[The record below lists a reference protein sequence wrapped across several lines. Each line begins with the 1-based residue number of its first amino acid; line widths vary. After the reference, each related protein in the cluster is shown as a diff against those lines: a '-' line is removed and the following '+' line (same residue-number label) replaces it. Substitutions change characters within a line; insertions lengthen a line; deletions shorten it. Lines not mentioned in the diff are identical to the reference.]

1 MVRKFRGY
9 GLVALAVMAGVMAAP
24 VGAQD
29 AAGVDKKTQPTHTGS
44 VWSPRARTIA
54 QATELDGALWVRM
67 QTGRV
72 HVLHAPDWALN
83 APVEAGVDAMAV
95 SGNDLY
101 IAKAAGAPHRDLPYL
116 VGSHKALQESFPMS
130 WNTSVLVK
138 RGDRFVPFI
147 DAVPMDVPSVD
158 FPIALLMQGTGTKA
172 TALFLTKNAIYSAK
186 RGAKKWR
193 RTALTRETEVRLI
206 DATKSVVASPDG
218 KYLYVGSDRGEWGG
232 DVEKIEVAS
241 GRVTLHKMTAPV
253 TSILT
258 DPTAEDCIIL
268 STGLSHLNLRRG
280 EIGRLCGSTYTTL
293 FKQPLKIEWGE
304 FSAPIERL
312 VSDPNDKNSYFAISE
327 SHSMIEPDILYRFK
341 YGQAD
346 PIETI
351 KLPAKRAEKVS
362 FPYKGVA
369 EIQSGENWLLG
380 RGQIVSWK

>member
-1 MVRKFRGY
+1 MAMRYGAY
-9 GLVALAVMAGVMAAP
+9 GLVALAVVAGVMATP

-29 AAGVDKKTQPTHTGS
+29 AAGVDKKAQPTHTGS

-54 QATELDGALWVRM
+54 QATELGGELWVRT

-72 HVLHAPDWALN
+72 HVLRAPDWAVN
-83 APVEAGVDAMAV
+83 APVEVGVEAMTV
-95 SGNDLY
+95 SGDDLY
-101 IAKAAGAPHRDLPYL
+101 IAKAAGAQPPDFQPTQ
-116 VGSHKALQESFPMS
+116 GSYEAYAARFPMS

-158 FPIALLMQGTGTKA
+158 FPIALVMQGTGTKA

-186 RGAKKWR
+186 PGAKKWR

-206 DATKSVVASPDG
+206 DGTKSVVASPDG
-218 KYLYVGSDRGEWGG
+218 KYIYVGSDRGEWGG

-241 GRVTLHKMTAPV
+241 GKVTLHKMSAPV

-268 STGLSHLNLRRG
+268 STGLAHLGLQRG

-341 YGQAD
+341 YGQTD

-369 EIQSGENWLLG
+369 QIQSGENWLLG